1 MAPYFQGCLELS
13 QGDRYLNLGMGQL
26 FFRCRECLLCLLIGC
41 AEFDVARV
49 ARLRAGRGLIA
60 PDTVSDEQ

>member
-1 MAPYFQGCLELS
+1 MS
-13 QGDRYLNLGMGQL
+13 LGMGQL
-26 FFRCRECLLCLLIGC
+26 FFRCRECFLCLLIGC

-49 ARLRAGRGLIA
+49 ARLRAGRGLVA